1 MTKNRQVCL
10 PEVVVCPRCGKVW
23 TRTTTKKGRMCVTC
37 RNARWRKR
45 YSINADC
52 TKVGVALASLR
63 TARKKP
69 KGISDIRW
77 RLELRR
83 RANPEYYAEFGMD
96 V

>member
-23 TRTTTKKGRMCVTC
+23 TRTTTKKGRMCATC
-37 RNARWRKR
+37 RNARWRKH
-45 YSINADC
+45 YAKNADC
-52 TKVGVALASLR
+52 TKAGVSFSELR
-63 TARKKP
+63 KARKKP

-83 RANPEYYAEFGMD
+83 RENPEYYAEFGMD